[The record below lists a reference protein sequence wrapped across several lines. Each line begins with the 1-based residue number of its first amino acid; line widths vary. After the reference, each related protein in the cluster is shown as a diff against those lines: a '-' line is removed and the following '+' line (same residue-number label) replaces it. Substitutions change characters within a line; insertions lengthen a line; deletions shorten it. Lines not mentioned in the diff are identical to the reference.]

1 MGKKRNLCLNERP
14 IIERIPVTVSRRK
27 EIKRHQNIQMQN
39 RAKLSGI
46 AINTSPF

>member
-1 MGKKRNLCLNERP
+1 MEKKNVCLNERP

-27 EIKRHQNIQMQN
+27 EIKRQPNIQMQN

-46 AINTSPF
+46 AIDPSPF